1 MKLSGILS
9 IAGAALFLTLQ
20 PLAAK
25 TRVACLG
32 NSITQ
37 LGYPAVLESIL
48 GDEYQV
54 RNFGVSAMC
63 AQVSVDSS
71 YVKTD
76 TYGFAKDYGA
86 DIAVFMFGANDSKP
100 WHWSNKQAF
109 AQQYTYMIGQVA
121 ATVEGK
127 VFICLPLPAF
137 ENTHA
142 IQDSI
147 LEHEITPAII
157 EMVTMGSLAD
167 DCSGK
172 YVLVDARAPFEGKPE
187 LFQDGVHPNEQGK
200 QLLAQ
205 TIADAIKESSS
216 IRKVHLRSQ
225 GTNNALGRPS
235 VVIPVDRIPVP
246 GLTRDMRGRTVKNPT
261 DAVPVPVITNDEKR

>member
-1 MKLSGILS
+1 MKLSGMLS
-9 IAGAALFLTLQ
+9 ITAAALFLTLQ
-20 PLAAK
+20 PVGAK
-25 TRVACLG
+25 TKVACLG

-63 AQVSVDSS
+63 AQLSAGEDSS
-71 YVKTD
+71 YWNTD
-76 TYGFAKDYGA
+76 AFVFAKQYKA
-86 DIAVFMFGANDSKP
+86 DIAVLLFGANDSKP
-100 WHWSNKQAF
+100 WHWSNRQTFSKQYAGLI
-109 AQQYTYMIGQVA
+109 AQMA
-121 ATVEGK
+121 ATVQGK

-147 LEHEITPAII
+147 LEHGVTPAIT
-157 EMVTMGSLAD
+157 EMVTTGSLAD
-167 DCSGK
+167 TSGK
-172 YVLVDARAPFEGKPE
+172 YVLVDTRAPFEGKPE

-205 TIADAIKESSS
+205 TIADAIKESSA
-216 IRKVHLRSQ
+216 IRNVHLRSQ
-225 GTNNALGRPS
+225 GTTDALGRPS
-235 VVIPVDRIPVP
+235 VVIPVDRIPAS
-246 GLTRDMRGRTVKNPT
+246 GRTRDMRGRTVKNPIES
-261 DAVPVPVITNDEKR
+261 VPVPVITSE